1 MRILFVVD
9 GRSPIALNW
18 IRYFSERGNQVH
30 IVSTFPSEPDL
41 EFSSYHFLP
50 VAFSSL
56 KAKPT
61 SKEKTKRRGNNV
73 AVKTRIRQWLAPLT
87 IKKAAE
93 QLRSIVNEIKPD
105 IVHAMRIPYEG
116 MVTAYADLDSPV
128 IVSVWGNDFTLHAKA
143 TPFVDKA
150 TRFTISQ
157 ADALH
162 ADCYRDIRLAKVWGF
177 DEYKPS
183 IVLPG
188 GGGIQ
193 LDLFHPSSVEEKVVS
208 LRSAQN
214 GNFFSVVNPRGMRAY
229 VHMEAF
235 IRAIPYVISK
245 YENTRFYLPALAE
258 NLQVINWI
266 KKYNI
271 SEQVHLLPLLDR
283 EEIAQLFRKMTVM
296 VSPSSHDGTPN
307 TLLEAM
313 ASGCFPIAGDLESVR
328 EWITPGVNGL
338 LIDPRNPMAI
348 ADAIILAI
356 ENQALREKAEKI
368 NLALVKERAE
378 YQKVMQTAAK
388 FYERLLN
395 S

>member
-1 MRILFVVD
+1 MRLLFVVD

-41 EFSSYHFLP
+41 EFNSYHFLP

-56 KAKPT
+56 KTKST
-61 SKEKTKRRGNNV
+61 SNQKTNRRGKNV

-87 IKKAAE
+87 ISKAAE
-93 QLRSIVNEIKPD
+93 QLHSIVNDIKPD

-116 MVTAYADLDSPV
+116 MVTAYADLDSPF

-143 TPFVDKA
+143 TPFMAKA
-150 TRFTISQ
+150 TRFTISKV
-157 ADALH
+157 DALH
-162 ADCYRDIRLAKVWGF
+162 ADCHRDIRLAKVWGF
-177 DEYKPS
+177 DEFKPS

-193 LDLFHPSSVEEKVVS
+193 LDLFHPSRAEERVES
-208 LRSAQN
+208 LRSSQN
-214 GNFFSVVNPRGMRAY
+214 SNFFSVINPRGMRAY
-229 VHMEAF
+229 VHMESF
-235 IRAIPYVISK
+235 IKAIPYVIRK

-258 NLQVINWI
+258 NPQVINWI
-266 KKYNI
+266 KKYDI
-271 SEQVHLLPLLDR
+271 SEKVHLLPLLDR
-283 EEIAQLFRKMTVM
+283 KEIAQLFRKMTVM

-348 ADAIILAI
+348 ADAIILAF

-368 NLALVKERAE
+368 NLALIKERAE